1 MGVEYGPGCPV
12 PLNSS
17 CKLPPCCPDS
27 RGATFPCA
35 RLLRGEV
42 GSSCCGTGV
51 PERLI
56 RTVGIC
62 WNQTLERLWG
72 CWGDLE
78 RTRWGERLLLGAWIT
93 LGARIGDT
101 TGTGDME
108 RLGNGEGDLPCVVGK
123 RQICSELCMISLGE
137 TSHLLQHL
145 DPNMFRVKLMM
156 HGRFNLIFGDV
167 NETILIVIPAGYR
180 QSVVNTC

>member
-1 MGVEYGPGCPV
+1 MLHCQILAVAGAGVGLTWVRWIAPQG
-12 PLNSS
+12 NSAFLAAPHKHEGS
-17 CKLPPCCPDS
+17 I
-27 RGATFPCA
+27 PCA
-35 RLLRGEV
+35 LAYGVAEAIWSARG
-42 GSSCCGTGV
+42 G
-51 PERLI
+51 
-56 RTVGIC
+56 
-62 WNQTLERLWG
+62 
-72 CWGDLE
+72 
-78 RTRWGERLLLGAWIT
+78 GERLLLGAWIT

-180 QSVVNTC
+180 Q